1 MHPEYLST
9 KYALEA
15 GSEPGL
21 SLIPVQHHHAHI
33 VSCLVENKVKGPVIG
48 VAFDGTGYGTDDTI
62 WGGEFLLADWRS
74 FQRVGHLEYAPLL
87 GGVAAIKKPYRMALS
102 YLYTLLGESFSL
114 EGLPIS
120 KLNPTE
126 LEIIK
131 QQLKRG
137 INCPSTSSAGRL
149 FDAVSALVGVR
160 EEIDYEAQASIELE
174 MLTPDK
180 QDEFEFKS
188 YPFSI
193 VEHQGMWVVKL
204 GELFSTIVQDVKN
217 QTPVPLISLKFHNT
231 VAEIIATMC
240 KSIARETG
248 ITQVALSGGVFQN
261 RLLLKLA
268 TATLQREGFSVITH
282 HLVPCNDGG
291 ISLGQAVIANFALS

>member
-1 MHPEYLST
+1 
-9 KYALEA
+9 
-15 GSEPGL
+15 
-21 SLIPVQHHHAHI
+21 
-33 VSCLVENKVKGPVIG
+33 
-48 VAFDGTGYGTDDTI
+48 
-62 WGGEFLLADWRS
+62 
-74 FQRVGHLEYAPLL
+74 
-87 GGVAAIKKPYRMALS
+87 MALS

-114 EGLPIS
+114 EGLLIG
-120 KLNPTE
+120 KLNPAE

-137 INCPSTSSAGRL
+137 INAPLTSSAGRL

-160 EEIDYEAQASIELE
+160 EEIDYEAQAAIELE
-174 MLTPDK
+174 MLTPDEG
-180 QDEFEFKS
+180 DEFEFKS

-193 VEHQGMWVVKL
+193 VEHQGMRVVTL
-204 GELFSTIVQDVKN
+204 GGLFSTIVQDVKN
-217 QTPVPLISLKFHNT
+217 QTPIPLISLKFHNT
-231 VAEIIATMC
+231 VAEIITTMC
-240 KSIARETG
+240 KLIARETG

-268 TATLQREGFSVITH
+268 TSILQREGFSVTTH